1 MIGSMLEHAR
11 PLIVESGLL
20 ELGFQANSFEFK
32 TLNAPETLN
41 ELTSLARTHFGAET
55 VVRLKTMNGEGESLP
70 LSLAEKKSREEAE
83 RVRSLEET
91 ARTHPAVQAA
101 LEVFGGT
108 IGKIEELKE

>member
-32 TLNAPETLN
+32 TLNAPETLS

-83 RVRSLEET
+83 RVRSLEEA